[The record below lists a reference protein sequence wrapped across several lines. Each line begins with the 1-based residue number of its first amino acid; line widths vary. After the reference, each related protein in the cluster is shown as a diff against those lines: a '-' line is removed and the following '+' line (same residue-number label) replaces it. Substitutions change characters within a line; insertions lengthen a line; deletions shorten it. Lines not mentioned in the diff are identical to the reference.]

1 MLALRLD
8 YLTGRAIATA
18 YNHRGGAEWPPHPAR
33 VFSALVA
40 TWAEQDPQDSADA
53 NAERAALEWLEQQ
66 EPPALTF
73 QQGRARKVVTH
84 FVPTNDVS
92 LLPARLNS
100 VAAKRDETRA
110 DWFAAQS
117 QSGSVEAESKEGKAL
132 AKTIAKS
139 LAAMRKA
146 EQTYAAACADAFAV
160 EASTPASLSQAASLL
175 PESRGRQP
183 RTFPSLALPDPVV
196 YLCWPCANGSAHQP
210 ALDRLAARLVRVGH
224 SSSFVH
230 ARWLQ
235 EAPQP
240 NWIPHERGELLLRV
254 VGAGQFARL
263 SAEHQRHQ
271 GVEPRVLPFR
281 AQRYSASSDLPPQ
294 DHADERHFDAREWI
308 VLKRIGGPSLPLTR
322 TVDLAAAVRG
332 ALMRHADQPVAE
344 LISGH
349 AMNGEP
355 TRLPHL
361 MILPLPHVGHHH
373 ADGAI
378 KGIALLMPRA
388 LDDAGRRPALRA
400 LGRWE
405 EQARKE
411 FGEDESDAPT
421 LKLGLRDGL
430 VLEVQRQV
438 WGDPGLSA
446 LRAATWCHAA
456 VEWMSVT
463 PVALDRNPGDLRHAD
478 PVKRDD
484 AFRAAAESIATAC
497 ANVGLPQPEAV
508 TVLPSGT
515 WTGGAKAAQFPAYPA
530 EPGKLRRVKVHA
542 RIRFALPVQGP
553 VILGAGR
560 YQGLG
565 LFRPVPREN
574 AT

>member
-8 YLTGRAIATA
+8 YLTGRVIATA
-18 YNHRGGAEWPPHPAR
+18 YNDRGGAEWPPHPAR

-40 TWAEQDPQDSADA
+40 TWAEQDPQDSANA

-66 EPPALTF
+66 EPPALACEE
-73 QQGRARKVVTH
+73 GHARTVMTH

-92 LLPARLNS
+92 LLPSRLDALAGKQDEARAELI
-100 VAAKRDETRA
+100 AAETHASTDGSAKAMKIVEKARSTLSKTEAQYRDA
-110 DWFAAQS
+110 CAIAFAAGVS
-117 QSGSVEAESKEGKAL
+117 SDDERRRS
-132 AKTIAKS
+132 
-139 LAAMRKA
+139 AA
-146 EQTYAAACADAFAV
+146 
-160 EASTPASLSQAASLL
+160 LL
-175 PESRGRQP
+175 PEGRGRQP

-196 YLCWPCANGSAHQP
+196 HLCWLCANDSAHQP
-210 ALDRLAARLVRVGH
+210 ALDRLAARLVRIGH

-230 ARWLQ
+230 ARWVQ
-235 EAPQP
+235 DAPEP
-240 NWIPHERGELLLRV
+240 SWIPHERGELLLRA
-254 VGAGQFARL
+254 VGPGQFARL
-263 SAEHQRHQ
+263 SAEYQRHQ

-281 AQRYSASSDLPPQ
+281 AQRYSATSDVPP
-294 DHADERHFDAREWI
+294 DVRDDERHFDAREWI

-322 TVDLAAAVRG
+322 TVDLATAVRG

-349 AMNGEP
+349 AADGEP
-355 TRLPHL
+355 SRFPHL
-361 MILPLPHVGHHH
+361 TILPLAHVGHHH

-378 KGIALLMPRA
+378 KGAALLLPRA
-388 LDDAGRRPALRA
+388 LDDAGRRPLLRA

-405 EQARKE
+405 EQAREE
-411 FGEDESDAPT
+411 FGENESDAPT

-430 VLEVQRQV
+430 VLEVQRQI

-446 LRAATWCHAA
+446 LRAATWCEAA

-478 PVKRDD
+478 PAKRDA
-484 AFRAAAESIATAC
+484 AFRAAAESIAKAC

-515 WTGGAKAAQFPAYPA
+515 WAGGAKAAQFPVYPPEA
-530 EPGKLRRVKVHA
+530 GKLRRIKVHA
-542 RIRFALPVQGP
+542 RIRFAQPVQGP

-565 LFRPVPREN
+565 LFRPVPLER

>member
-18 YNHRGGAEWPPHPAR
+18 YNDRGGAEWPPHPAR

-40 TWAEQDPQDSADA
+40 TWAEQDPLDTPEAD
-53 NAERAALEWLEQQ
+53 AERAALEWLEQQ
-66 EPPALTF
+66 DPPALACEE
-73 QQGRARKVVTH
+73 GCARTVVTH

-92 LLPARLNS
+92 LLPSRL
-100 VAAKRDETRA
+100 D
-110 DWFAAQS
+110 
-117 QSGSVEAESKEGKAL
+117 
-132 AKTIAKS
+132 S
-139 LAAMRKA
+139 LAAKQDEARAELQAAEAQASASSGSSAKA
-146 EQTYAAACADAFAV
+146 AKILEKARASLLRIETQYQESCTSAFAADASSAD
-160 EASTPASLSQAASLL
+160 ERRRSAALL

-183 RTFPSLALPDPVV
+183 RAFPSLALPDPVV
-196 YLCWPCANGSAHQP
+196 HLCWPCAVDPVHQP
-210 ALDRLAARLVRVGH
+210 ALDRLAARLIRVGH

-230 ARWLQ
+230 ARWLPD
-235 EAPQP
+235 APAP
-240 NWIPHERGELLLRV
+240 SWIPHERGELLLRV
-254 VGAGQFARL
+254 VGPGQFARL

-281 AQRYSASSDLPPQ
+281 AQRYRAAGDMPPDEQ
-294 DHADERHFDAREWI
+294 DDVRHFDAREWI
-308 VLKRIGGPSLPLTR
+308 VLKRVGGPSLPLTR
-322 TVDLAAAVRG
+322 TVDLATAVRG

-349 AMNGEP
+349 AADGKP
-355 TRLPHL
+355 SRLPHL
-361 MILPLPHVGHHH
+361 TILPLSHVGHRH

-378 KGIALLMPRA
+378 KGIALLLPRS
-388 LDDAGRRPALRA
+388 LDDAGRRPVLRA

-405 EQARKE
+405 ERARE
-411 FGEDESDAPT
+411 ESGEALDDAPT

-430 VLEVQRQV
+430 LLEVQRQV

-446 LRAATWCHAA
+446 LRAATWCDTA

-463 PVALDRNPGDLRHAD
+463 PVALDHNPGDLRHAD
-478 PVKRDD
+478 PGKREA
-484 AFRAAAESIATAC
+484 AFHAAAESIAKAC
-497 ANVGLPQPEAV
+497 VNVGLPEPEAV

-515 WTGGAKAAQFPAYPA
+515 WAGGAKAAQFPVYPQ

-542 RIRFALPVQGP
+542 RIRFAQAVKGP

-565 LFRPVPREN
+565 LFRRIPQEGAR
-574 AT
+574 